1 MRFFAAVLCL
11 LIFSS
16 ASPAAAADWLRED
29 IAYSGTR
36 SLRIGAD
43 EIVGPFHYDHGKVR
57 FEWTMQGA
65 RQISLQRPDHQRMY
79 MIVPEMG
86 VGMEMELSRKNS
98 VPGAE
103 LYADLPAESLGTE
116 TLYGETVTKYRLID
130 DRGAPDNTMTVWVTH
145 DGIPLRLVVSGS
157 QGQFEATLQGLQ
169 RGPQAAELFE
179 LPEGVQIMPV
189 PQR

>member
-1 MRFFAAVLCL
+1 MRFFAAALCL
-11 LIFSS
+11 LISC
-16 ASPAAAADWLRED
+16 AALPAAAADWLRED

-36 SLRIGAD
+36 SLRVAGD
-43 EIVGPFHYDHGKVR
+43 EIVGPFYFDHGKVR

-65 RQISLQRPDHQRMY
+65 RQISLQRPDRQRIY
-79 MIVPEMG
+79 MIMPDMG

-103 LYADLPAESLGTE
+103 IYADLPAERLGTE
-116 TLYGETVTKYRLID
+116 TLYGETVTKYRVID
-130 DRGAPDNTMTVWVTH
+130 DRGAQDNTVTVWVTH

-157 QGQFEATLQGLQ
+157 QGQFETTLQGLQ

-179 LPEGVQIMPV
+179 LPEGVQLMPV
-189 PQR
+189 PQQ